1 MTINQLRYLLLIHQQ
16 GSINK
21 AAQKSN
27 ISPQNISI
35 AIKKLEEELGCPLFN
50 RDGRK
55 KLVLSE
61 YGQVFIKTAEEVV
74 SSIDS
79 AVKQLETLHRADP
92 AAQPKK
98 SLNIL
103 ISPALGLYN
112 IPGITKAFLQQYP
125 GIELELSSSDRL
137 VDIIR
142 EGFDCV
148 VRVGALKDSGLIAR
162 PLGKLTQ
169 INCASPDYLA
179 RFGYPQSL
187 EDLADHA
194 LIHYASTLGVR
205 PPGFEVMIDGAV
217 RWVKTG
223 GILTVNSTET
233 YQAACIAG
241 LGIIQV
247 PRTGVREALRAG
259 DLIEILPQYR
269 AEPLPVSLIYPHR
282 RNLSRRVNLF
292 MEWLGGLMKA
302 YVD

>member
-1 MTINQLRYLLLIHQQ
+1 M
-16 GSINK
+16 
-21 AAQKSN
+21 
-27 ISPQNISI
+27 
-35 AIKKLEEELGCPLFN
+35 
-50 RDGRK
+50 D
-55 KLVLSE
+55 V
-61 YGQVFIKTAEEVV
+61 
-74 SSIDS
+74 
-79 AVKQLETLHRADP
+79 
-92 AAQPKK
+92 
-98 SLNIL
+98 
-103 ISPALGLYN
+103 
-112 IPGITKAFLQQYP
+112 
-125 GIELELSSSDRL
+125 
-137 VDIIR
+137 IR

-169 INCASPDYLA
+169 INCASPDYLT